1 MHADVLQRAYLNK
14 WLFKPPKKMLSAFLV
29 IIVVFPI
36 FFLCFCSFWTQLR
49 DELWFDSEARCALAS
64 PNENAMNQNRFLS
77 VSLSLCFP
85 FNIPI
90 YTIVLD
96 FLNIQFV
103 SKVKRLLFP
112 QYTKTQTGTRPKK
125 IQTTTNISSKMD
137 KAHQHPCLYL
147 HVYVFEVLPM
157 VVITFNRSFLSI
169 FDYFFS
175 HSTLS
180 HSRCAPILL
189 LFLFNSLFQSN
200 MGACVY
206 VNCCCIFFEFLFVC
220 LFDLSRYTKIDRKLI
235 LKFCFDWTWCQHTI
249 WICRLIW
256 KFYSWERKSDLLLG
270 FSVNSF
276 VLSSLITK
284 SAMHQWLPRN
294 SI

>member
-1 MHADVLQRAYLNK
+1 MVVQT
-14 WLFKPPKKMLSAFLV
+14 PKKMLSAFLV

-49 DELWFDSEARCALAS
+49 DELWFDSEARCALAL

-77 VSLSLCFP
+77 VSLSLSFP

-112 QYTKTQTGTRPKK
+112 QYTKTQTGTRTKK
-125 IQTTTNISSKMD
+125 IQTTTNIPSKMD
-137 KAHQHPCLYL
+137 KAHQRTCLYL
-147 HVYVFEVLPM
+147 YVYVFEVLPM

-189 LFLFNSLFQSN
+189 LFLFNSLSQSY

-206 VNCCCIFFEFLFVC
+206 VNCCCIFLEFLLVC
-220 LFDLSRYTKIDRKLI
+220 LFVWFEPIHK
-235 LKFCFDWTWCQHTI
+235 
-249 WICRLIW
+249 
-256 KFYSWERKSDLLLG
+256 KSIE
-270 FSVNSF
+270 S
-276 VLSSLITK
+276 
-284 SAMHQWLPRN
+284 
-294 SI
+294 